1 MADQLFDSSSDR
13 FLTLCAEVS
22 TTRCSAHRHSH
33 YRAMDL
39 PPAWC
44 QVCVCGRTFSAPQA
58 YTFHKRSCQ
67 KTKKRLFSALDK
79 AKEVWQS
86 KKRRKKETMQSP
98 TAENPTVRN
107 EAVEQESSDVPLMLQ
122 HEVRLLMLVQLIAH

>member
-1 MADQLFDSSSDR
+1 
-13 FLTLCAEVS
+13 
-22 TTRCSAHRHSH
+22 
-33 YRAMDL
+33 MDL

-44 QVCVCGRTFSAPQA
+44 QVCVCGRTFSVPQA

-67 KTKKRLFSALDK
+67 KTKKRLSSALDK

-86 KKRRKKETMQSP
+86 KKRRKKETMQNP

-107 EAVEQESSDVPLMLQ
+107 VAVEQESNDVPLMLQ
-122 HEVRLLMLVQLIAH
+122 HEVRLLMLVQLTAH